1 MNPKPSTDRL
11 TIRLPE
17 EQLRQLNMIAAR
29 TGAQSVSEVVR
40 FALDEFLSIS
50 QHKEN
55 ERIDDVLAALDG
67 LRVEIRDLRTS
78 SADSRLAITLAG
90 LIEHFHL
97 PMSPMDR
104 KPPLLSILRML
115 KGE

>member
-17 EQLRQLNMIAAR
+17 DQLRQLNMIAAR

-40 FALDEFLSIS
+40 FALNEFLSIS
-50 QHKEN
+50 KNKEN
-55 ERIDDVLAALDG
+55 DRIDDILAALDG
-67 LRVEIRDLRTS
+67 LRAEIRDSRNS
-78 SADSRLAITLAG
+78 SADARLIVTLAG

-104 KPPLLSILRML
+104 KPPILSILQML